1 MMDMQFAWHE
11 AADSLLKGTV
21 IDLCQPDSCWV
32 QQMVIWEVTEPQIPV
47 NF

>member
-1 MMDMQFAWHE
+1 MQFAWHDAE
-11 AADSLLKGTV
+11 DSLLKGTV